1 MLTTVVQ
8 LSPGSSTAG
17 QHCPG
22 SNTFVSCPQGQ
33 VLYSQLHCPLQNQLL
48 LSWKGRGELQRK
60 AACTPQR
67 THSALH
73 GYLLYKAGNVWHL
86 PLQTDS
92 KKSPAVY
99 LPGQALPDFCL
110 GESLKMCFYTTN
122 LHLRSSQSIWDSLGS
137 GSCLLWSYRVPRC
150 CSAPTAANPGN
161 VSSSH
166 GSILSFHLFQPGL
179 LFQLPAP
186 QNDSFSSL

>member
-8 LSPGSSTAG
+8 LSPGRSTAG
-17 QHCPG
+17 QHRPG
-22 SNTFVSCPQGQ
+22 SNTFVAGFVQIRCS
-33 VLYSQLHCPLQNQLL
+33 LQNQLL
-48 LSWKGRGELQRK
+48 PSWKGRGELQRNT
-60 AACTPQR
+60 AC

-73 GYLLYKAGNVWHL
+73 GYLLYNAGNVWHL